1 MFVAGP
7 QLGFFV
13 LRWIVLRFHWIGSL
27 GFSSAQEEKKKVP
40 KNTSPLTCG
49 PDVLSWDVRRHA
61 ACGHK
66 RETVILQNIWWFIKT
81 LTDQITTHLN
91 QRDCNTIFFF
101 CLLVA
106 MLHLHHLQ
114 KKQNNTK
121 RHHAAL
127 PIFLGDR
134 RTTAA
139 QLEQLLRLI
148 SPANDDFKPKWL
160 TFCVMHSSWFSKEEQ
175 RLLGIFQSAHTFHT
189 PCALQQEKNKRVKPK
204 DNGAWSFLF
213 FRPLCSLGNDGHQQ
227 AAGGNAGE
235 AHNRRAVWS
244 KLSGG
249 RR

>member
-91 QRDCNTIFFF
+91 QRDCNTIFFLWPF
-101 CLLVA
+101 CCHAPLTSPTEKTKQHKTSPCSVA
-106 MLHLHHLQ
+106 HLFRWSTYDCGSIGATPTPDLTRKWRFQ
-114 KKQNNTK
+114 TQMTG
-121 RHHAAL
+121 
-127 PIFLGDR
+127 FL
-134 RTTAA
+134 
-139 QLEQLLRLI
+139 
-148 SPANDDFKPKWL
+148 
-160 TFCVMHSSWFSKEEQ
+160 C
-175 RLLGIFQSAHTFHT
+175 
-189 PCALQQEKNKRVKPK
+189 
-204 DNGAWSFLF
+204 
-213 FRPLCSLGNDGHQQ
+213 
-227 AAGGNAGE
+227 NA
-235 AHNRRAVWS
+235 
-244 KLSGG
+244 
-249 RR
+249 